1 MIAGSAGTGPRSF
14 AMEPIGTM
22 ASNPSQIAAQMP
34 AEWRDFFALT
44 KPRVMTLV
52 IFTAICGLL
61 AAPGTIHPVIGFTAI
76 VAIAM
81 GAGGSAV
88 LNQWWEADLDAGMKR
103 TMSRPLPG
111 GRMRREDARDF
122 GIFLSAVSLVL
133 MGVAVGWLASALLLL
148 AIIYYAVVYTMWL
161 KPRTPQNIVIGGGA
175 GAFPPL
181 IGWVAVTGEITAMP
195 LLLFAIIFFWTPPH
209 FWALALFVQSDYAKV
224 GIPMLPV
231 VAGEKVTRRQ
241 ILGYTL
247 VLAPIT
253 VAPWYIGG
261 TSWIYGSVA
270 VVLSALFTLLAVPVG
285 LRTRTDDDKM
295 LPEKKLFKFSI
306 VYLFVLFAALVADRV
321 AAYQG
326 WLA

>member
-1 MIAGSAGTGPRSF
+1 MATTATTT
-14 AMEPIGTM
+14 TM
-22 ASNPSQIAAQMP
+22 LPT
-34 AEWRDFFALT
+34 EWRDFFALT

-52 IFTAICGLL
+52 IFTAICGVV
-61 AAPGTIHPVIGFTAI
+61 AAPGSIHPVLAFTAI
-76 VAIAM
+76 LAIAM

-88 LNQWWEADLDAGMKR
+88 LNMWWEADIDAGMKR
-103 TMSRPLPG
+103 TMNRPLPG

-122 GIFLSAVSLVL
+122 GVFLSGVSVAL
-133 MGVAVGWLASALLLL
+133 MGVAIGWLAAALLLG
-148 AIIYYAVVYTMWL
+148 AIIYYAVIYTMWL

-241 ILGYTL
+241 IMIYTL
-247 VLAPIT
+247 VLAPIAI
-253 VAPWYIGG
+253 APWAIGG

-270 VVLSALFTLLAVPVG
+270 VVLSALFVVLALPVAN
-285 LRTRTDDDKM
+285 RMRADVDAM
-295 LPEKKLFKFSI
+295 LPEKRLFKYSI

-326 WLA
+326 LIA